1 MADKTGAKGGLY
13 LYAVVRGSEGRK
25 LDVKGIHDAEVYML
39 PQEDLTAVVSDMPE
53 VDKLRPER
61 RHLAAHQRVL
71 TQLVQDHDVVLPVSF
86 GTVSE
91 SKKAVQD
98 LLARYRDDL
107 ISQLQRVEGKVEM
120 GLRVALEVPNV
131 FEYFVSKSPDLKQA
145 RDEVFNSKKEP
156 TREEKIDLGQ
166 KFESIL
172 NKNREECARKVESTL
187 SEYCSEI
194 RQNRC
199 RNEQELA
206 RVSCLI
212 EKEKTDVFVDA
223 VSKTAEQFDDDYVF
237 DYNGPVPPYNFVE
250 VRVRA

>member
-1 MADKTGAKGGLY
+1 MANSGVY
-13 LYAVVRGSEGRK
+13 LYAVVRGSDDRK
-25 LDVKGIHDAEVYML
+25 LNVKGIHDGEVYVL
-39 PQEDLTAVVSDMPE
+39 QQDNLAAVVSDMPE

-71 TQLVQDHDVVLPVSF
+71 TQLIEDHDVVLPVSF
-86 GTVSE
+86 GTVPE
-91 SKKAVQD
+91 SKKAVQE
-98 LLARYRDDL
+98 LLSRYKDDL
-107 ISQLQRVEGKVEM
+107 MSQLQRVEGKVEM
-120 GLRVALEVPNV
+120 GLRVALEVSNV
-131 FEYFVSKSPDLKQA
+131 FEYFVSKNPELKQA
-145 RDEVFNSKKEP
+145 RDEIFNSKNEP

-172 NKNREECARKVESTL
+172 NKSREECAKKVESTL
-187 SEYCSEI
+187 LEYCSEI

-212 EKEKTDVFVDA
+212 EKDKTDVFVDA
-223 VSKTAEQFDDDYVF
+223 VSKAAEQFEDDYVF

-250 VRVRA
+250 VRIKT